1 MALNFVMGILLRFK
15 NIILCLGLLLLLSAC
30 DGDETWCLGSD
41 ENTYSDESVITNQSS
56 LTSVVNADGSDP
68 KYPGTLGRWVYSGTY
83 VTKGDKIS
91 IYAVGD
97 IITAMPYG
105 LTEGSNPSSDYNNA
119 DNTGAGT
126 DGGSS
131 SSEYQ
136 NNGKGIEF
144 VINANSNSPTLIT
157 GSDGKA
163 YNFTANQ
170 YITVTTAGC
179 KSYTNSKPTKWTWAN
194 GWNQQ
199 AVRCKYIKT
208 YKKSDNKNYTPD
220 APVCKAMRGC
230 SSDGVYNQEF
240 PTWGCSHDTISTN
253 SYTSEPSLDTC
264 PSNDGGAEDNS
275 LYICENNTSAEDGC
289 YTATDPPYV
298 RQGDWCDGSRQ
309 DQGVVT
315 VSRSS
320 PPCSSAS
327 SKHNTDEVAIPNHQY
342 NACGTTDTCWNTGGY
357 RLYAVQTGVQ
367 CPNDEQCIH
376 LNKSTEGKGFSSVG
390 GALYL
395 QIIDPNNQGTA
406 AQTSDEVK
414 AKQDQIATNNQTITQ
429 LEAQIEALELTLMT
443 QLNTV
448 NDYSPEMKTLENQ
461 ALTLGAGINATNQT
475 AKDQLL
481 AMQLLF
487 NDQTESVS
495 DIEETFVTYST
506 QINSTTQAEGETSTP
521 WQATLVTMNSQANG
535 IITSAQGLTTTIE
548 PTTPPDASATTTT
561 DQMVN
566 YKNNVVK
573 MLSDLNVAIVIVQT
587 TQSSI
592 DDLNQQI
599 ADLESQN
606 ETLEQEIL
614 ATNNVTYEGLT
625 GGYTVYVK
633 ADPFKAS
640 NGKYLKAIIS
650 NEDPNMVGAE
660 YYILS
665 ENITNQDTPHYEIT
679 TSGNVWLKI
688 FDPDDNYSNNMDS
701 YSVTIS
707 KLTTSGT
714 FGAMFTDLIA
724 KIKSGVS
731 ATAEKI
737 FNGIACTDRD
747 KTGSCHEYITAIN
760 AMLVLYMAV
769 FGMMFLFGLIQT
781 DHVDFVM
788 RAVKIAIV
796 IILIRADSFTFFST
810 YLFQGFMGFS
820 DTLIAN
826 ATGAPY
832 SNPFDFLNQSI
843 SVMLFDSNTYFK
855 IIGLLF
861 QGTLGI
867 VVFIL
872 LIYACVAF
880 TMAIFSSFMI
890 YMMSFIGLAMCF
902 AVAPIFISF
911 LLFKQTEHL
920 FESWFKTMVRFVVQ
934 PVVLIIGLI
943 VLNGMLT
950 SLLEEMFNFK
960 VCFKCTLPYNFVI
973 PGFPE
978 VGTAT
983 MFCVPWFA
991 PWGEDNVG
999 SGGGLIISMPLAI
1012 TFAMV
1017 TTLMRSYAK
1026 GIATEITQSIVG
1038 GMTMFS
1044 SGGGSARPLGPNPF
1058 GDLYESSKKLVGMGD
1073 RDVARRKNVREF
1085 KRKQQESLG
1094 LGNNRN
1100 SSKPKGRD
1108 DTRRKP
1114 VAPTL
1119 PPTT

>member
-144 VINANSNSPTLIT
+144 VINANSSSPTLIT
-157 GSDGKA
+157 GSNGNA

-170 YITVTTAGC
+170 YITVTTAQCGN
-179 KSYTNSKPTKWTWAN
+179 YNTSKPTKWTWAS
-194 GWNQQ
+194 GWKYQ
-199 AVRCKYIKT
+199 AVRCKYKGNRGF
-208 YKKSDNKNYTPD
+208 S
-220 APVCKAMRGC
+220 APEPKCKAVTGC
-230 SSDGVYNQEF
+230 DKVAGSYGSFPAWECNHDTLSSSDVYTTD
-240 PTWGCSHDTISTN
+240 PAM
-253 SYTSEPSLDTC
+253 DTC
-264 PSNDGGAEDNS
+264 PPVDSS
-275 LYICENNTSAEDGC
+275 QSSYYICENNTSSNSSC
-289 YTATDPPYV
+289 YDQTSYMRKD
-298 RQGDWCDGSRQ
+298 GDWCDGSKQ
-309 DQGVVT
+309 VGLFNNYT
-315 VSRSS
+315 VSQTS
-320 PPCSSAS
+320 PGCSKAS
-327 SKHNTDEVAIPNHQY
+327 SSHDMDELTTPAY

-357 RLYAVQTGVQ
+357 RLYAVQMGVQ

-376 LNKSTEGKGFSSVG
+376 LNQSTEGKSFSSVG

-429 LEAQIEALELTLMT
+429 LEAQIETLELTLRT

-448 NDYSPEMKTLENQ
+448 NDYSPEMITLENE
-461 ALTLGAGINATNQT
+461 AMTLGAGINATNQT
-475 AKDQLL
+475 TKDQLM
-481 AMQLLF
+481 AIQLLF
-487 NDQTESVS
+487 NNQTESVE
-495 DIEETFVTYST
+495 DIEETFVTYNT

-521 WQATLVTMNSQANG
+521 WQSTLVTMNSQANG

-561 DQMVN
+561 DQMVD

-573 MLSDLNVAIVIVQT
+573 MLSDLNVAIVAVQT

-599 ADLESQN
+599 ADLKSQN

-650 NEDPNMVGAE
+650 NEDPNIIGSE

-714 FGAMFTDLIA
+714 FGKMFAKLIVQ
-724 KIKSGVS
+724 IKSGVS
-731 ATAEKI
+731 AAAEKI
-737 FNGIACTDRD
+737 FNGIACTDRN
-747 KTGSCHEYITAIN
+747 KTGSCHEFITAIN

-788 RAVKIAIV
+788 RAVKIAVV
-796 IILIRADSFTFFST
+796 IILIRVDSFTFFST

-843 SVMLFDSNTYFK
+843 SVMPFDSNTYFK

-1114 VAPTL
+1114 VAPIL